1 MKIILEPTDRMQTF
15 DGAPCRVWE
24 GLTDSGVEVFAF
36 VRCIQPQTHDESKLA
51 EFDQALKALPQPRK
65 ELVSFDYRMVAD

>member
-1 MKIILEPTDRMQTF
+1 MKLTLEPTDKMQTF
-15 DGAPCRVWE
+15 DGAPCRIWKGQTE
-24 GLTDSGVEVFAF
+24 SGVEVVAF

-51 EFDQALKALPQPRK
+51 VFDKELKALPPVRR